1 MKKIYYLIVLVGLS
15 TALKAQ
21 QSALFK
27 YKYLPKH
34 TYKINMKMLM
44 EMEMAMGGDSA
55 TVAKLKAQGAKQP
68 MVMKMDMSLGANII
82 TGAVSPTKT
91 FPFEMSY
98 NDITTKMTMN
108 GQETPMPK
116 NPIAGEKMIGECDAD
131 GKLRVDKINST
142 SANEQLKA
150 AMTDMMNKMQAQIKF
165 PEKPLA
171 IGDSFTQE
179 IPMSV
184 PAGVLNMDIVIKTIY
199 KLTGL
204 KGTQGYFDT
213 DMSMEF
219 NMNTEKNG
227 VAMVG
232 KGTGNGMGKMVYAID
247 KSYPVAMDTDF
258 DMIFNMAVKEMKM
271 DMKMKMKSNIQNDIS
286 AN

>member
-1 MKKIYYLIVLVGLS
+1 MKNFYYLIVLVCLS
-15 TALKAQ
+15 TTLKAQ
-21 QSALFK
+21 QSAVFK
-27 YKYLPKH
+27 YKYMPKH

-44 EMEMAMGGDSA
+44 GMEMAMGGDSA
-55 TVAKLKAQGAKQP
+55 TNAKLKEQGVKQP
-68 MVMKMDMSLGANII
+68 MVMKMDMSLGANIV
-82 TGAVSPTKT
+82 TGALSPTKT

-131 GKLRVDKINST
+131 GKLRVDKIS
-142 SANEQLKA
+142 SANVNEQLKA
-150 AMTDMMNKMQAQIKF
+150 AMTEMMNKMQVQIKF

-171 IGDSFTQE
+171 NGDSFTQE

-184 PAGVLNMDIVIKTIY
+184 PAGVLNMDIVIKTVY
-199 KLTGL
+199 KLTDI
-204 KGTQGYFDT
+204 KGKQGYFDT

-232 KGTGNGMGKMVYAID
+232 KGTGNGAGKMVYAID

-271 DMKMKMKSNIQNDIS
+271 KMKSDIQNEIS